1 MWFEAYIL
9 KPGETSVATFGLWLF
24 LEWKRTVL
32 NAAFSSSSCACLHSR
47 RSSALA
53 GVDSKSPLLGRSA
66 NWGVR
71 SSEVGQRGWGS
82 WSLFSRECGKEASL
96 RNRVKPT
103 TQLINFRQA
112 STHPGPVC
120 FQCCSNSDSGDMV
133 FAFQGS
139 PGSPGLPGLP
149 GPPGLPGM
157 KGDRVSFLVLQKVP
171 CLEGISTMLRNQ
183 SCFWLC
189 F

>member
-1 MWFEAYIL
+1 MEENCA
-9 KPGETSVATFGLWLF
+9 ECCLF
-24 LEWKRTVL
+24 LLQLSLFTQQEEQCPGRGRLKETTV
-32 NAAFSSSSCACLHSR
+32 
-47 RSSALA
+47 
-53 GVDSKSPLLGRSA
+53 GRSA
-66 NWGVR
+66 NWGMR

-82 WSLFSRECGKEASL
+82 WSLFSWECGKETSL

-112 STHPGPVC
+112 STHSGPVC
-120 FQCCSNSDSGDMV
+120 FQCWSNSSDSGDMV

-183 SCFWLC
+183 SAFG
-189 F
+189 FAFRKF